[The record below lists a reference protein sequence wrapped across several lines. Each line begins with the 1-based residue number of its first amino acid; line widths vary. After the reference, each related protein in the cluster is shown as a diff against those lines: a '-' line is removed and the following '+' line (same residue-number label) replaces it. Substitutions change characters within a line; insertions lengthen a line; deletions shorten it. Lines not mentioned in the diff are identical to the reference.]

1 MFCYQKPIIK
11 YSGIILDHKVTQYM
25 TLDISLQKT
34 NTRQQALSFF
44 NQTYELKW
52 VTAPRNYGLFHI
64 KYENKLFK

>member
-1 MFCYQKPIIK
+1 
-11 YSGIILDHKVTQYM
+11 M